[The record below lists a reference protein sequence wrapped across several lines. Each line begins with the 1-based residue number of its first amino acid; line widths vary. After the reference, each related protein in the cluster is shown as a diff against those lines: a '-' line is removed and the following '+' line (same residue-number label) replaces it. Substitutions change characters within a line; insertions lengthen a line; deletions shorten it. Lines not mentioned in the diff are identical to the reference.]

1 MITIIKGKEKV
12 VCTQKTYEDQYAQ
25 LGYLPASE
33 IEKEATK
40 KVASSL
46 KEKKAEIEDESE
58 DVEKISSKY
67 GVKKKSTTKKG
78 E

>member
-1 MITIIKGKEKV
+1 MITIVKGNEKI
-12 VCTQKTYEDQYAQ
+12 VCTRGTYEDQYAQ

-46 KEKKAEIEDESE
+46 KEEKKEEDEISE
-58 DVEKISSKY
+58 KY
-67 GVKKKSTTKKG
+67 GVKKKSTTKK
-78 E
+78 EEK

>member
-1 MITIIKGKEKV
+1 MITIVNGKEKII
-12 VCTQKTYEDQYAQ
+12 CSYGTYEDQYKQ

-46 KEKKAEIEDESE
+46 KEKENNEEETD
-58 DVEKISSKY
+58 KISSKY
-67 GVKKKSTTKKG
+67 GVKKKSTTKK
-78 E
+78 EEK